1 MVEVAEMAEMAVMAV
16 EVAVAVAVTPVVQE
30 NVDINPVHELSVEHR
45 PRKELGHGKQ

>member
-1 MVEVAEMAEMAVMAV
+1 MAEMAETAVMA
-16 EVAVAVAVTPVVQE
+16 VAVAVAVTPVVQE